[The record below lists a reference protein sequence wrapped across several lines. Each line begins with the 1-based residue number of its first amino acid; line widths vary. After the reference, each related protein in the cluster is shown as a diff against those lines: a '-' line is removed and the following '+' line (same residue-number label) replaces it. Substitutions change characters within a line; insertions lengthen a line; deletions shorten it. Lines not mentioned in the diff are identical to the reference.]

1 MTPLSGTQNQILREL
16 RMRNPDADVA
26 EVKRLMENRFRN
38 EGKGPLL
45 WESLEDSVRL
55 FSPLGIDPGKAILY
69 YRDGVWQR
77 NGEDEV
83 IRLVMGLLGQDGTP
97 KEAKTIA
104 ERIRARS
111 PEIEGVGPREFIN
124 FRNGMLNLETLELLP
139 HSPEYKSTVQLLVD
153 WHTAAK
159 APNFEAWLASTVDPD
174 LHHVVKQVIGA
185 ALFPGSPFQVAV
197 ALIGPGGNGKGTL
210 ERTIRKMLPKH
221 VVSSVDLAEL
231 ATNRFAAADLYGA
244 TTNLCGDIQPF
255 TIHNTAIFK
264 KLTGEDVIR
273 AERKFGQPFN
283 FTSEAFLV
291 FSGNVMPPSTD
302 LSEGWARR
310 WHIIPMEKPIAGPFD
325 STIETRMQTVE
336 ELNGIARI
344 AVHALVEALH
354 AHGFSEPTACRLA
367 KEAYRRH
374 CSSVHA
380 FIEEALEV
388 GVSAGDETVFETR
401 KAISASYSR
410 YCAETDSKREA
421 SPALYRTI
429 LQVGGDN
436 VTERSRRIGS
446 ERQSERGFEGVRVRP
461 EWSTAPYP
469 W

>member
-1 MTPLSGTQNQILREL
+1 MTPLSRTQIQILREL
-16 RMRNPDADVA
+16 GMRNPDADVV
-26 EVKRLMENRFRN
+26 EVKRLMEHRFRT

-83 IRLVMGLLGQDGTP
+83 FRLVMGLLGQDGTP

-139 HSPEYKSTVQLLVD
+139 HSPDYKSTVQLLID
-153 WHTAAK
+153 WHPEAK

-174 LHHVVKQVIGA
+174 LHHVIKQVIGA

-244 TTNLCGDIQPF
+244 TANLCGDIQPF

-264 KLTGEDVIR
+264 KLTGNDSIR
-273 AERKFGQPFN
+273 AERKFGQPFS
-283 FTSEAFLV
+283 FTSEAFLM
-291 FSGNVMPPSTD
+291 FSGNAMPPSTD
-302 LSEGWARR
+302 SSEGWARR
-310 WHIIPMEKPIAGPFD
+310 WHIIPMERLISGPFD
-325 STIETRMQTVE
+325 STIEARMQTAE
-336 ELNGIARI
+336 ELNGIACI
-344 AVHALVEALH
+344 AVHALREALD
-354 AHGFSEPTACRLA
+354 ARAFSEPLACRLA
-367 KEAYRRH
+367 NAAYRRNG
-374 CSSVHA
+374 SSVYA

-388 GVSAGDETVFETR
+388 GVPAADEAGFEAR
-401 KAISASYSR
+401 SAISAAYSL
-410 YCAETDSKREA
+410 YCRQTESRRETN
-421 SPALYRTI
+421 PALYRAI
-429 LQVGGDN
+429 LRVGGDK
-436 VTERSRRIGS
+436 VSERSRRIGPD
-446 ERQSERGFEGVRVRP
+446 RKTERGFEGVRVRP
-461 EWSTAPYP
+461 GWSRAYYSF
-469 W
+469 